1 MRSSIFLTVL
11 VIVTIFFGTM
21 TSYSKETNSN
31 LIEQRVISYIKAI
44 HYWKYSCKDDNDL
57 IQPYDSLVYYNKE
70 LMNYLNHA
78 CKTNPAIMNYNFD
91 SAKNIRLGF
100 GVVASEDKK
109 LKYYYWNTETGGTML
124 FFDAIVQYSWK
135 GNIRTKVLNDI
146 SDPLK
151 KEEKSDC
158 WMWYDTVYT
167 LHTTK
172 KKTVYI
178 VIGTSVLYS
187 DLEATSIESYCIEN
201 GALKH
206 VPFFRMTKS
215 LLSSIF
221 YEYSIFAN
229 SDFIDNR
236 EKYSVHL
243 STNGKK
249 LYIPVIQD
257 ETPTGKWIVY
267 NYDGDK
273 FVYDKNAK

>member
-1 MRSSIFLTVL
+1 MRSSFFLTVL
-11 VIVTIFFGTM
+11 VITTILFGTM
-21 TSYSKETNSN
+21 TSYSKETNSK
-31 LIEQRVISYIKAI
+31 LIEERVISYIKAI
-44 HYWKYSCKDDNDL
+44 HYWKYSYKDDNDL

-70 LMNYLNHA
+70 LMNYLNHT
-78 CKTNPAIMNYNFD
+78 CKTNPAIVSYNFD

-109 LKYYYWNTETGGTML
+109 LKYYYWNTETGGTMF

-158 WMWYDTVYT
+158 WMRYDTIYT
-167 LHTTK
+167 LHTNK

-187 DLEATSIESYCIEN
+187 DLHATSIESYCIEN
-201 GALKH
+201 GALKPA
-206 VPFFRMTKS
+206 PFFKTTKS
-215 LLSSIF
+215 ILSSIF

-243 STNGKK
+243 SANRKK

-257 ETPTGKWIVY
+257 ERPTGKWIVY